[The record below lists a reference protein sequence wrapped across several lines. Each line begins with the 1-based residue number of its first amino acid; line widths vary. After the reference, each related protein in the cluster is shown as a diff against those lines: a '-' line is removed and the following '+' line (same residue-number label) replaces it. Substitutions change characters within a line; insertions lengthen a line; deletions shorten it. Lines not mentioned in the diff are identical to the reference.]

1 MMGDMTLLF
10 TYQAESL
17 HVMSMKKC
25 LSWFNENIFLEK
37 ALGYI
42 GWSLVFFYYCMAQH
56 EWKALL

>member
-25 LSWFNENIFLEK
+25 LSWFNGNIFLEK

-42 GWSLVFFYYCMAQH
+42 GRSLVFI
-56 EWKALL
+56 LLLHGAA